1 MAKQQS
7 YFRVHRN
14 QLLPALDAVFEAVD
28 KRAKIPV
35 LGNILL
41 RPQYDAL
48 VLRATDLDIEIESSC
63 DVLDVADNAEA
74 FTVKGTDLRDIVRN
88 LPETAEIEFL
98 PGAYNGQV
106 RIRSGKSSFAIFSL
120 PASDF
125 PSMASEI
132 AGKTFDIAMPEV
144 TAAFSKVAHAVQTKD
159 IGRPFMMGIYMHPMQ
174 DERIG
179 FAALDGIGLAAVQ
192 IRTEQLLDFPGIIV
206 PLKTTQAIRKL
217 FDEIKEPATIEVA
230 ENLIRIRCNGVTL
243 LSKLI
248 DGKFPEHYLTAAPSN
263 YEREIFVTVASL
275 KAAVARVCLVATE
288 ADKDGIKLTL
298 ERDTMRV
305 ELSSKEGESAV
316 DYVPIQ
322 YEGETGFSIGLNN
335 EALRGILG
343 TIDTQDVIIRFG
355 GSLPNAV
362 FHPSVGSDELYVI
375 SPMMAR
381 GAEG

>member
-7 YFRVHRN
+7 YFRVHRS

-41 RPQYDAL
+41 RPEYDAL

-63 DVLDVADNAEA
+63 DFLDVADNAEA
-74 FTVKGTDLRDIVRN
+74 FTIKGTDLRDIVRN
-88 LPETAEIEFL
+88 LPEAAEIEFL

-159 IGRPFMMGIYMHPMQ
+159 IGRPFMMGIHMHPMQ

-192 IRTEQLLDFPGIIV
+192 IRTERLLDFPGIII
-206 PLKTTQAIRKL
+206 PLKTAHAIRKL
-217 FDEIKEPATIEVA
+217 FDEVKEPANIEVA
-230 ENLIRIRCNGVTL
+230 DNLIRIRCNGVTL
-243 LSKLI
+243 ISKLI
-248 DGKFPEHYLTAAPSN
+248 EGKFPEHYLTAAPSN

-335 EALRGILG
+335 GALRGILS